1 MPADE
6 KGDTVSATDPVQ
18 VYRETQIKTANQI
31 KLIVMLYDGA
41 IRHLNLALED
51 FGGGHAR
58 YDRINGHVVAA
69 QDIVSELMA
78 SLDFEQGG
86 EIARG
91 LFAIYS
97 YANRRLLDGNV
108 RKDRAPLEE
117 VKRLLGELRDAWDGI
132 SARKGLAEHAVPAG
146 GVDIAR

>member
-1 MPADE
+1 
-6 KGDTVSATDPVQ
+6 VSATDPVQ
-18 VYRETQIKTANQI
+18 AYRETQIKTANQI

-51 FGGGHAR
+51 FAGGHER
-58 YDRINGHVVAA
+58 YDRINSHIVAA

-78 SLDFEQGG
+78 SLDFERGG

-91 LFAIYS
+91 LFSIYS

-117 VKRLLGELRDAWDGI
+117 VKRLLAELRDAWAGI
-132 SARKGLAEHAVPAG
+132 SARKGLAEHAVPSG
-146 GVDIAR
+146 GVNIAR

>member
-1 MPADE
+1 
-6 KGDTVSATDPVQ
+6 VSATDPVQ
-18 VYRETQIKTANQI
+18 AYRETQIKTANQL

-51 FGGGHAR
+51 LAAGHER
-58 YDRINGHVVAA
+58 YDRANGHIVAA
-69 QDIVSELMA
+69 QDIISELMA
-78 SLDFEQGG
+78 SLDFERGG

-91 LFAIYS
+91 LFSIYL
-97 YANRRLLDGNV
+97 YVNGRLLDGNV

-132 SARKGLAEHAVPAG
+132 SARKGLAEQAVPSG
-146 GVDIAR
+146 GVNIAR

>member
-1 MPADE
+1 
-6 KGDTVSATDPVQ
+6 VSATDPVQ
-18 VYRETQIKTANQI
+18 AYRETQIKTANQI

-51 FGGGHAR
+51 LAGGHEH
-58 YDRINGHVVAA
+58 YDRVNNHIVAA

-78 SLDFEQGG
+78 SLDFERGG

-91 LFAIYS
+91 LFSIYS

-108 RKDRAPLEE
+108 RKDGAPLEE
-117 VKRLLGELRDAWDGI
+117 VKRLLAELRDAWAGI
-132 SARKGLAEHAVPAG
+132 SARKGLADHAVPSG
-146 GVDIAR
+146 GVNIAR

>member
-1 MPADE
+1 M
-6 KGDTVSATDPVQ
+6 SATDPVQ
-18 VYRETQIKTANQI
+18 AYRETQIKTANQI

-51 FGGGHAR
+51 LAGGHER
-58 YDRINGHVVAA
+58 YDRVNNHVVAA

-78 SLDFEQGG
+78 SLDFERGG

-91 LFAIYS
+91 LFSIYS

-117 VKRLLGELRDAWDGI
+117 VKRLLAELREAWDGI
-132 SARKGLAEHAVPAG
+132 SARMGLADHAVPSG
-146 GVDIAR
+146 GVNIAR

>member
-1 MPADE
+1 M
-6 KGDTVSATDPVQ
+6 SATDPVQ
-18 VYRETQIKTANQI
+18 AYRETQIKTANQI

-41 IRHLNLALED
+41 IRHLNLALDDLE
-51 FGGGHAR
+51 GGHEL
-58 YDRINGHVVAA
+58 YDRVNNHIVAA

-78 SLDFEQGG
+78 SLDFERGG

-91 LFAIYS
+91 LFSIYS

-117 VKRLLGELRDAWDGI
+117 VKRLLAELRDAWAGI
-132 SARKGLAEHAVPAG
+132 SARKGLADHAVPSG
-146 GVDIAR
+146 GVNIAR

>member
-1 MPADE
+1 M
-6 KGDTVSATDPVQ
+6 SATDPVQ
-18 VYRETQIKTANQI
+18 AYRETQIKTANQI

-41 IRHLNLALED
+41 IRHLSLALEELA
-51 FGGGHAR
+51 GGHEH
-58 YDRINGHVVAA
+58 YDRVNNHIVAA

-78 SLDFEQGG
+78 SLDFERGG

-91 LFAIYS
+91 LFSIYS

-117 VKRLLGELRDAWDGI
+117 VKRLLAELRDAWAGI
-132 SARKGLAEHAVPAG
+132 SARKGLAEHAVPSG
-146 GVDIAR
+146 GVNIAR

>member
-1 MPADE
+1 M
-6 KGDTVSATDPVQ
+6 SSTDPVQ
-18 VYRETQIKTANQI
+18 AYRETQIKTANQI

-41 IRHLNLALED
+41 IRHLNLALDDLTGNHE
-51 FGGGHAR
+51 H
-58 YDRINGHVVAA
+58 YDRVNNHIVAA

-78 SLDFEQGG
+78 SLDFERGG

-91 LFAIYS
+91 LFSIYS

-117 VKRLLGELRDAWDGI
+117 VKRLLAELRDAWAGI
-132 SARKGLAEHAVPAG
+132 SARKGLAEHAVPSG
-146 GVDIAR
+146 GVNIAR

>member
-1 MPADE
+1 M
-6 KGDTVSATDPVQ
+6 SATDPVQ
-18 VYRETQIKTANQI
+18 AYRETQIKTANQI

-51 FGGGHAR
+51 LPAGHEH
-58 YDRINGHVVAA
+58 YDRINGHIVAA

-78 SLDFEQGG
+78 SLDFERGG

-91 LFAIYS
+91 LFSIYS
-97 YANRRLLDGNV
+97 YANRRLLDGNL

-117 VKRLLGELRDAWDGI
+117 VKRLLVELRDAWAGI
-132 SARKGLAEHAVPAG
+132 AARKGLTEHAVPSG
-146 GVDIAR
+146 GVNIAR

>member
-1 MPADE
+1 M
-6 KGDTVSATDPVQ
+6 SSTDPVRA
-18 VYRETQIKTANQI
+18 YRETQIKTANQI

-51 FGGGHAR
+51 LTGSHEL
-58 YDRINGHVVAA
+58 YDRVNNHIVAA

-78 SLDFEQGG
+78 SLDFERGG

-91 LFAIYS
+91 LFSIYS

-117 VKRLLGELRDAWDGI
+117 VKRLLAELRDAWAGI
-132 SARKGLAEHAVPAG
+132 SARKGLAEHAVPSG
-146 GVDIAR
+146 GVNIAR

>member
-1 MPADE
+1 
-6 KGDTVSATDPVQ
+6 VSATDPVQ
-18 VYRETQIKTANQI
+18 AYRETQIKTANQI

-41 IRHLNLALED
+41 IRHLNLAIEELA
-51 FGGGHAR
+51 GGHEH
-58 YDRINGHVVAA
+58 YDRVNNHIVAA

-78 SLDFEQGG
+78 SLDFDRGG

-91 LFAIYS
+91 LFSIYS

-117 VKRLLGELRDAWDGI
+117 AKRLLAELRDAWAGI
-132 SARKGLAEHAVPAG
+132 SARKGLADHAVPSG
-146 GVDIAR
+146 GVNIAR

>member
-1 MPADE
+1 
-6 KGDTVSATDPVQ
+6 VNATDPSQ
-18 VYRETQIKTANQI
+18 AYRETQIKTANQI

-51 FGGGHAR
+51 LAAGHAR
-58 YDRINGHVVAA
+58 YDQVNSHIVAA

-78 SLDFEQGG
+78 SLDFERGG

-91 LFAIYS
+91 LFSIYS

-117 VKRLLGELRDAWDGI
+117 VKRLLVELRDAWDGI
-132 SARKGLAEHAVPAG
+132 SARKGLAEHAVPSG
-146 GVDIAR
+146 GVNIAR